1 MKRLFADTSY
11 FIALLYPRDKFHR
24 SAVLITDGLEVPLIT
39 TQWVMAELGN
49 FMCLKGQRTQ
59 FLECLKTL
67 QSGCDNLLLEADD
80 QTFRAG
86 VGLYEARSDKEW
98 SLVDCIS
105 FTVMERFGLRDALSA
120 DHHFQQAGYH
130 ALLLN
135 N

>member
-1 MKRLFADTSY
+1 MRRLFADTSY
-11 FIALLYPRDKFHR
+11 FIALLYPKDEFHR
-24 SAVLITDGLEVPLIT
+24 RAVSITDGLEAPLIT

-49 FMCLKGQRTQ
+49 FMCIKGQRTQ
-59 FLECLKTL
+59 FLECLKMV
-67 QSGCDNLLLEADD
+67 QSGDDNLLLEADD
-80 QTFRAG
+80 QSFWAG
-86 VGLYEARSDKEW
+86 VGLYESRSDKEW

-105 FTVMERFGLRDALSA
+105 FAVMDRFGLRDALSA

>member
-11 FIALLYPRDKFHR
+11 FIALLYPKDKFHR
-24 SAVLITDGLEVPLIT
+24 SAVNITDGLEVPLIT

-49 FMCLKGQRTQ
+49 FMCIKGQRTQ
-59 FLECLKTL
+59 FLKCLKMV
-67 QSGCDNLLLEADD
+67 QSGYDNLLLGADD
-80 QTFRAG
+80 QSFWAG
-86 VGLYEARSDKEW
+86 VRLYESRNDKEW

-105 FTVMERFGLRDALSA
+105 FAVMDRFGLRDALSA